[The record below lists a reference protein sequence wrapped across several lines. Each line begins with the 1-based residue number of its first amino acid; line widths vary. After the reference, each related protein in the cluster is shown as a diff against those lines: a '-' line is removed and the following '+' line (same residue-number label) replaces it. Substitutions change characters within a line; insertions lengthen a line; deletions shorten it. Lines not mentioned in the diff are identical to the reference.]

1 MTYDAREHR
10 TWRDRIV
17 RPHQRRAGL
26 VRALRVIAGLGGL
39 ALGAAICIAITA
51 RARAGELLQ
60 DAGAAMLSYA
70 PVDVLDAPRVLHV
83 NGLALRLMSG
93 HTRHDVTS
101 VLDLFDRRCGA
112 RDGGFARRI
121 AALRRG
127 ARAPLA
133 AVDDRLLRP
142 VLRGEGPSEG
152 YLACL
157 DLGADELA
165 PTQVVARLRA
175 FAATLDLAR
184 LGDLRFVWARA
195 DEDGTSYVAVW
206 SEGPVRLAHMFP
218 ARGDAPGLDPSAL
231 PRPPRSRRVLSAWQ
245 EHEQPTVTSYSVEL
259 PVAELRT
266 AYRDALIDAG
276 FSVREGADA
285 RGWLIAAR
293 ASSSTAVL
301 LRADR
306 AERSIATLLPLR

>member
-1 MTYDAREHR
+1 M
-10 TWRDRIV
+10 V
-17 RPHQRRAGL
+17 L
-26 VRALRVIAGLGGL
+26 VGALRVVVGLGGL
-39 ALGAAICIAITA
+39 ALVAALGSAITA

-70 PVDVLDAPRVLHV
+70 HVDALDAPRVLHV

-93 HTRHDVTS
+93 HTRDDVTS

-112 RDGGFARRI
+112 RDGGFGRRI
-121 AALRRG
+121 GALRRG

-133 AVDDRLLRP
+133 VVDDRLLRP
-142 VLRGEGPSEG
+142 VLRGEGPTEG

-157 DLGADELA
+157 DLGGDELA
-165 PTQVVARLRA
+165 PNQLVARMQA
-175 FAATLDLAR
+175 FATTLDVAR

-195 DEDGTSYVAVW
+195 DGDGTSYVAVW
-206 SEGPVRLAHMFP
+206 SEGPVRLAQMFP
-218 ARGDAPGLDPSAL
+218 ARGDAPGVDPSAL

-245 EHEQPTVTSYSVEL
+245 EHEQPTLTAYSVEL
-259 PVAELRT
+259 PIAELRT
-266 AYRDALIDAG
+266 VYRGALIDEG
-276 FSVREGADA
+276 FSVREGGNAP
-285 RGWLIAAR
+285 GWLIATR

-306 AERSIATLLPLR
+306 AARSIVTLLPLQ